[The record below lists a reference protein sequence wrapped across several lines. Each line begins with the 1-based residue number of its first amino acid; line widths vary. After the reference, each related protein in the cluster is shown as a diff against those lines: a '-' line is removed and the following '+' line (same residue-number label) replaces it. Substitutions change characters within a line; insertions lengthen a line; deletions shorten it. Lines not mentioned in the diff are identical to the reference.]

1 MGCSDLGISMSNSS
15 SSSAPPPVLNENS
28 KNEGKATIHNCM
40 AKSVIQFIIWFFL
53 NKILASLR

>member
-15 SSSAPPPVLNENS
+15 SSAPPPVLNEDS
-28 KNEGKATIHNCM
+28 KNEGKVTTHNFM
-40 AKSVIQFIIWFFL
+40 AKSVIQFIIRFLL